1 MLARLVAETL
11 VFKAAELGCVGLWR
25 RFLRPAEL
33 LPDEQLH
40 PQPAEMADVA
50 VNPTIFTILSLLN
63 GPALLHR
70 DSWTSATY
78 VPHHI
83 YSSSLHW
90 RQESISGDPHGRPF
104 VPLQPP
110 HLTDIVYYAGA
121 QAACDLLKTLNT
133 FLALTL
139 LPAGVAASLGQR
151 SQRDSSSLALSSNCG
166 KVLCS
171 GQTRSHKFKG
181 NNLEP
186 LLSTLTERHEATLRN
201 RVPLD
206 DPRQQV
212 KRGESVVIFLPVR
225 PSSPCESSY
234 LKGSCTRSD
243 SHTEMNPAFLN
254 SNSTSHTWP
263 FSAVAELVDNA
274 SDPGVCAKQMWIDVV
289 EEKGHLCL
297 TFTDNGCGMTPSKL
311 HKMLSF
317 GFTEKGSGN
326 LRQQAIGV
334 YGNGFKSGS
343 MRLGRDALI
352 FTKNGGCQSVGMMSQ
367 TYLENIKAQAVLV
380 PIVPFNQQT
389 NILHG
394 TLWRKCHEN
403 NLKAILEN
411 SIITSVEEI
420 HAHFDS
426 IPSKKGTKILIWNIR
441 RTKDGKP
448 EIDFETDVT
457 DFRLP
462 SIQSQ
467 DIKNGLSRSGSMR
480 HEQDVPEM
488 QYSLKAYLSIL
499 YLKPRTQ
506 IFLRGKR
513 NIPRLISKGLNIIQH
528 DVYNPHFTNDKVKV
542 TFGMNPGKK
551 GHYGIMLYHK
561 NRLIKAYEKVGC
573 QLKVGET
580 AFHRVG
586 SAAIRIL
593 IVVSSPSDFRL
604 TLGALGV
611 KLNDYCKAVMH
622 LWAKGRVSLAD
633 GEGEEE
639 SAGAK
644 ALKWLQCRECLKWRS
659 VPADH
664 YEQVP
669 ESWTCSQNPNLR
681 YRSCSVPEEAEEEP
695 SALIYRKSHKIQD
708 FKKRR
713 RHISKKDHSEEDE
726 TLSQCS
732 SEPPESVQSSNA
744 SVHSSADGEHT
755 KESTQHSKEQT
766 DHTGDSPLW
775 HPSGRARAPDTEHVE
790 EAREEKQRADRDGD
804 ACQQRTPFTRE
815 LVIKG
820 NAHEEEPNR
829 EWDERLKD
837 EDEDEEKH
845 THMES
850 EARAQDNRDTSS
862 NKRKAEPLFSCVNK
876 KSCLQNQQAEAE
888 NVEEANPE
896 KEPSIPEM
904 SSEKT
909 NNDRS
914 SRVDEDGDTP
924 ERDQR
929 GPPSLDERDRVA
941 NLQRLARLEKEV
953 QNLRRLLGLQNSPS
967 SPSPAQG
974 SGDWAEFG
982 QSALA
987 QSVGEEPE
995 EEEGPSRM
1003 QSSDSSFADRSS
1015 QECLRLIRA
1024 NVVVLLTVVMPGL
1037 DLTNISTETSD
1048 VDSILEQVLEFNSC
1062 KLKML
1067 PDAPK

>member
-1 MLARLVAETL
+1 MAKCTEQGIRL
-11 VFKAAELGCVGLWR
+11 
-25 RFLRPAEL
+25 
-33 LPDEQLH
+33 
-40 PQPAEMADVA
+40 
-50 VNPTIFTILSLLN
+50 
-63 GPALLHR
+63 
-70 DSWTSATY
+70 
-78 VPHHI
+78 
-83 YSSSLHW
+83 
-90 RQESISGDPHGRPF
+90 
-104 VPLQPP
+104 
-110 HLTDIVYYAGA
+110 
-121 QAACDLLKTLNT
+121 
-133 FLALTL
+133 
-139 LPAGVAASLGQR
+139 
-151 SQRDSSSLALSSNCG
+151 
-166 KVLCS
+166 
-171 GQTRSHKFKG
+171 
-181 NNLEP
+181 
-186 LLSTLTERHEATLRN
+186 
-201 RVPLD
+201 
-206 DPRQQV
+206 
-212 KRGESVVIFLPVR
+212 
-225 PSSPCESSY
+225 
-234 LKGSCTRSD
+234 SC
-243 SHTEMNPAFLN
+243 MNPAFLN

-326 LRQQAIGV
+326 LSQQAIGV

-389 NILHG
+389 RSQVE
-394 TLWRKCHEN
+394 TQDSEN

-573 QLKVGET
+573 QLKTSGQRSGVGVIGIIECNFLKP
-580 AFHRVG
+580 AHNKQ
-586 SAAIRIL
+586 
-593 IVVSSPSDFRL
+593 DFEYTKEYRL

-695 SALIYRKSHKIQD
+695 SAPIYRKSHKIQD

-755 KESTQHSKEQT
+755 KESTQHAKEQT

-804 ACQQRTPFTRE
+804 TCQQRTPFTRE

-896 KEPSIPEM
+896 KEPGIPEM

-924 ERDQR
+924 ERDQS